1 MCLITHQ
8 KDDDNRV
15 LFSLYI
21 DNETMQKIKIAAS
34 MENNSISK
42 WVGKSLK
49 KVFRE
54 DYPDNYFDLFGS
66 IDDDFFKIPSLDI
79 KSDSKMKSL

>member
-1 MCLITHQ
+1 MCIIFRQ
-8 KDDDNRV
+8 ESDDNRV

-21 DNETMQKIKIAAS
+21 DKEILQNIERAA
-34 MENNSISK
+34 NRDKLSISE

-49 KVFRE
+49 KVFRD

-66 IDDDFFKIPSLDI
+66 IDDDSFEIPSLDL
-79 KSDSKMKSL
+79 KSDSKRESL